1 MIGAISAL
9 DFKSI
14 GGSGGVAEGGV
25 AGAGGASPT
34 ASFASVL
41 SDMASRT
48 VDTLENA
55 EQVSVKA
62 LQGDVDAREVAD
74 AVMTAE
80 QTLQAAV
87 AIRDKI
93 ISAYME
99 ISRMAI

>member
-1 MIGAISAL
+1 MIGAIGAL

-14 GGSGGVAEGGV
+14 AGSGSVAEGGA
-25 AGAGGASPT
+25 AGAANASPT

-48 VDTLENA
+48 VDTLEHA